1 MPSDAASYIYLKG
14 STIHFKRSR
23 MNTNEGKNE
32 PGLTNEQRFQVLMAQ
47 LQERYAA
54 WHQIRSR
61 SMQFTLWILGL
72 AIAGTWNLL
81 QNPCSFYQQRFASS
95 ALVLLLAFTATYFLA
110 SLARGARTNREALIN
125 IETALGNHKNRQFLA
140 DKPLLPV
147 EYQDTKPR
155 ASSHFR
161 TLYALL
167 AVTSLYLLV
176 AIWLPFGGCP
186 SEKSPAN
193 RIQNT
198 KAQDTLQSETH
209 STSSKPTMSQ
219 HPKKESENAQLLK
232 GN

>member
-1 MPSDAASYIYLKG
+1 
-14 STIHFKRSR
+14 
-23 MNTNEGKNE
+23 MNTDEGNDNA
-32 PGLTNEQRFQVLMAQ
+32 GLTNDQHFQVLMAQ
-47 LQERYAA
+47 LEERYAA

-61 SMQFTLWILGL
+61 SMQFTLWVLGL

-125 IETALGNHKNRQFLA
+125 IETALGNHKNGQFLS

-147 EYQDTKPR
+147 EYKDTKPR

-161 TLYALL
+161 TLYTLL
-167 AVTSLYLLV
+167 GVTSLYLLV
-176 AIWLPFGGCP
+176 AIWVPFSSCT
-186 SEKSPAN
+186 SESSPPTTTG
-193 RIQNT
+193 NT
-198 KAQDTLQSETH
+198 K
-209 STSSKPTMSQ
+209 SKIVRKPKLITSQ
-219 HPKKESENAQLLK
+219 HSKKESDNAQLLK